1 VNLPFFIAKRY
12 LFSKHTTNA
21 VNLITGISVLGV
33 AVGAAAMIIVLSA
46 FNGLETLIRGF
57 YNTFDPDLKIEL
69 VEGKNT
75 AFDDDIG
82 RQIAQTPFV
91 EAYSFI
97 LEEKALFR
105 ANDREFIATLKGVD
119 KHYLKVTEFESALLH
134 GEFFPSEPEED
145 LAILGSGVAYH
156 MGISKINMSTVI
168 EVFVPKANSSILDPM
183 NAVNTRQIYP
193 IGIFSIQPD
202 FDVKYTIVPLQM
214 VQQIVDFE
222 TPRFS
227 SIEVK
232 GVEGA
237 DIEKLQESLQV
248 TLGKNFKVLN
258 RDQQQVSIYKV
269 LQTEGLATYLI
280 LAFILMVSSF
290 GILGANIMLTLDKKE
305 DIKTLWAMGA
315 DENLV
320 RKIFFTEGLLT
331 SLIGGIGGLL
341 LGTLIVAIQIQTG
354 IISLGEGYVV
364 DAYPVELRLENFS
377 LVLITVVVLGFLVS
391 IISTRKLNKKSLL
404 D

>member
-1 VNLPFFIAKRY
+1 MNLPFFIAKRY

-69 VEGKNT
+69 AEGKNS
-75 AFDDDIG
+75 AFDDDLG
-82 RQIAQTPFV
+82 KRIAQTPFV
-91 EAYSFI
+91 EAYAFI

-119 KHYLKVTEFESALLH
+119 KTYLKVTEFESALLH

-156 MGISKINMSTVI
+156 MGISKINMNTVI
-168 EVFVPKANSSILDPM
+168 EVFVPKANGSILDPI
-183 NAVNTRQIYP
+183 NAVNTRRIYP

-202 FDVKYTIVPLQM
+202 FDVKYTMVPLRL
-214 VQQIVDFE
+214 VQQIVDIE

-227 SIEVK
+227 SIEIK
-232 GVEGA
+232 GTA
-237 DIEKLQESLQV
+237 DANLDELQESLQEA
-248 TLGKNFKVLN
+248 LGSAFKVLN

-305 DIKTLWAMGA
+305 DIKTLWAVGA
-315 DENLV
+315 DESLV

-331 SLIGGIGGLL
+331 SFIGGIGGLL
-341 LGTLIVAIQIQTG
+341 LGTSIVAIQKLTG
-354 IISLGEGYVV
+354 IISLGEGYAVK
-364 DAYPVELRLENFS
+364 AYPVELRLENFL
-377 LVLITVVVLGFLVS
+377 LVLVTVVVLGFLVS
-391 IISTRKLNKKSLL
+391 VISTRKLNKKSLL
-404 D
+404 H

>member
-1 VNLPFFIAKRY
+1 MNLSFFIAKRY

-69 VEGKNT
+69 AEGKNS
-75 AFDDDIG
+75 AFDDDLG
-82 RQIAQTPFV
+82 KRIAQTPFV
-91 EAYSFI
+91 EAYAFI

-119 KHYLKVTEFESALLH
+119 KTYLKVTEFESALLH

-156 MGISKINMSTVI
+156 MGISKINMNTVI
-168 EVFVPKANSSILDPM
+168 EVFVPKANGSILNPT
-183 NAVNTRQIYP
+183 NAVNTRRIYP

-202 FDVKYTIVPLQM
+202 FDVKYTMVPLRL
-214 VQQIVDFE
+214 VQQIVDIE

-232 GVEGA
+232 GTA
-237 DIEKLQESLQV
+237 DANLDELQESLQE
-248 TLGKNFKVLN
+248 TLGSAFKVLN

-305 DIKTLWAMGA
+305 DIKTLWAVGA
-315 DENLV
+315 DESLV

-331 SLIGGIGGLL
+331 SFIGGIGGLL
-341 LGTLIVAIQIQTG
+341 LGTSIVAIQKLTG
-354 IISLGEGYVV
+354 IISLGEGYAVE
-364 DAYPVELRLENFS
+364 AYPVELRLENFL
-377 LVLITVVVLGFLVS
+377 LVLVTVVALGFLVS
-391 IISTRKLNKKSLL
+391 VISTKKLNKKSLL
-404 D
+404 H

>member
-1 VNLPFFIAKRY
+1 MNLPFFIAKRY

-69 VEGKNT
+69 VEGKNS
-75 AFDDDIG
+75 AFENDLG
-82 RQIAQTPFV
+82 KRIAETPFV
-91 EAYSFI
+91 ESYSFI

-119 KHYLKVTEFESALLH
+119 KNYLRVTEFENALLH
-134 GEFFPSEPEED
+134 GEFFPSEPKED

-156 MGISKINMSTVI
+156 MGISKINMNTVI
-168 EVFVPKANSSILDPM
+168 EVFVPKANGSILDPT
-183 NAVNTRQIYP
+183 NAVNTRRIYP

-202 FDVKYTIVPLQM
+202 FDVKYTMVPLQL
-214 VQQIVDFE
+214 VQQIVDIE

-232 GVEGA
+232 GTAGA
-237 DIEKLQESLQV
+237 DLDELQESLQEA
-248 TLGKNFKVLN
+248 LGSDFKVLN

-305 DIKTLWAMGA
+305 DIKTLWAVGA
-315 DENLV
+315 DESLV

-331 SLIGGIGGLL
+331 SFIGGIGGLL
-341 LGTLIVAIQIQTG
+341 LGTSIVAIQKLTG
-354 IISLGEGYVV
+354 VISLGEGYVV
-364 DAYPVELRLENFS
+364 DAYPVELRLENFL
-377 LVLITVVVLGFLVS
+377 LVLVTVVVLGFLVS

-404 D
+404 H